1 MVDTNF
7 GLVGR
12 TFFPVLASWYTIREI
27 TLPLELLM
35 WPLDISLLLTFFRDI
50 EFVWGLMILG
60 KISLL
65 PGAFIIGASI
75 VFRTKGLES
84 KKEEYL
90 SSFVHSLLI
99 LEELNSVSY
108 EEILFVEEY
117 VVESIVPVVNGM
129 IAEDLG
135 FCVSPFT
142 FDIGTES
149 SAYSLPIQSV
159 EGQIRIS
166 LVVP

>member
-12 TFFPVLASWYTIREI
+12 TFFPVLASWYTVRKI

-35 WPLDISLLLTFFRDI
+35 LPLDISLLLGFFRDI

-65 PGAFIIGASI
+65 PGALIIDASI

-84 KKEEYL
+84 KEEEYL

-99 LEELNSVSY
+99 LEELKYLNEY
-108 EEILFVEEY
+108 DILAHIILHQVKR
-117 VVESIVPVVNGM
+117 
-129 IAEDLG
+129 
-135 FCVSPFT
+135 
-142 FDIGTES
+142 FDEFLS
-149 SAYSLPIQSV
+149 NKQ
-159 EGQIRIS
+159 Q
-166 LVVP
+166 